1 MPDNLLQTKF
11 HVPRLRPFLVPRP
24 HLIEALNQGLA
35 GKLTLISAPAGF
47 GKTTLVSTWIDTLQ
61 TGSDTLLSNNLSPTP
76 TQIAWLSLDGNDHV
90 PARFLSYVIAALQR
104 VDPHIGVSARS
115 MLQASP
121 LPVPTLLTAL
131 LNDIAARPD
140 PLVLV
145 LDDYHVVD
153 VQPIGEALAF
163 LLDHLPPQLH
173 LVITTREDPDLPL
186 ARLRVRG
193 QLTEVRASDL
203 RFDVTEAAVFLRQTM
218 GLDLS
223 EDNIA
228 ALEARTEGWVAGL
241 QLASISLQGH
251 QKDTADF
258 IDAFTGSHR
267 FVLDYL
273 VEEVL
278 HQQSE
283 SVQRFL
289 LQTSILDRLCGPLC
303 DAVSLS
309 IDGQATLEALE
320 RANLFL
326 IPLDNERRWY
336 RYHHLFVEF
345 LRQRLQQQ
353 DPNNIA
359 EHEIRASEWYEDNG
373 YEIEAFQHAVAA
385 NDVQRA
391 ERLVEGEGTPMH
403 FRGAGAYVLNWLAS
417 LSTTELD
424 ARPSLWVI
432 YASTLLFVGQ
442 HLAVEQKLQAAEAAL
457 KESGSDDKTTDL
469 VGRIA
474 ALRATLAVI
483 QNDVE
488 TIIAESL
495 RAQQNLHPDNLIY
508 RTIAT
513 WALGVAYQFQGD
525 RAAASRAFTE
535 TISIGGDSIY
545 VIAATIN
552 LGNIQ
557 ETDNQLTLATKTYK
571 NSLHLAGDPPQ
582 PIACE
587 GFLGLARIHYEWNDL
602 AAAEQYGQQ
611 CFQMTQQMD
620 NVDSFVSYGV
630 FLSRLM
636 LARGD
641 VPGAV
646 TVLDEVEEFVHHNN
660 FEFRMPNVADA
671 QVLALLREGS
681 VEKAAQLAEM
691 HDLPFSQARVHL
703 AEGDSATALA
713 ILERLRQQ
721 AKDQPD
727 ERLKVAVLQAI
738 AYQANGELDKALLA
752 LGDALMLAEPDGFIR
767 VFLDEGTGMAQL
779 LSDAMAQGMMP
790 GYVSKLLAVFEAEKQ
805 EPDLPL
811 PQALI
816 DPLSE
821 RELEVLA
828 LVAAGLKNKEIAEQ
842 LFISLNTVLYHI
854 KNIYDKLGVRKRTLA
869 IIKAREL
876 DLLPEE

>member
-1 MPDNLLQTKF
+1 MPDDLLQTKL

-24 HLIEALNQGLA
+24 HLIKALNQGLA

-47 GKTTLVSTWIDTLQ
+47 GKTTLVSSWIDTLQ
-61 TGSDTLLSNNLSPTP
+61 TENATLPPLS
-76 TQIAWLSLDGNDHV
+76 TQIAWLSLDKNDHV
-90 PARFLSYVIAALQR
+90 PARFLSYIIAALQR

-121 LPVPTLLTAL
+121 LPIPALLTAL
-131 LNDIAARPD
+131 LNDITAQPD
-140 PLVLV
+140 RLVLV

-153 VQPIGEALAF
+153 APQIDEALAF

-173 LVITTREDPDLPL
+173 LVITTREDPNLPL

-193 QLTEVRASDL
+193 QLTAVRASDL
-203 RFDVTEAAVFLRQTM
+203 RFDLTEAAVFLRQTM

-241 QLASISLQGH
+241 QLASISLQGRQH
-251 QKDTADF
+251 DAADF

-278 HQQSE
+278 HRQSE

-303 DAVSLS
+303 DAVCLS
-309 IDGQATLEALE
+309 TDGQATLEALD

-353 DPNNIA
+353 YPNNIA

-391 ERLVEGEGTPMH
+391 ERLVEGGGTPMH

-417 LSTTELD
+417 LSKTELD
-424 ARPSLWVI
+424 AMPSLWVI

-457 KESGSDDKTTDL
+457 QDSGSDDKTKDL

-474 ALRATLAVI
+474 SLRATMAVI

-495 RAQQNLHPDNLIY
+495 RAQKYLHPDNLIY
-508 RTIAT
+508 RISAT
-513 WALGVAYQFQGD
+513 WALGVAYQFQGN
-525 RAAASRAFTE
+525 RAAASRAFTK

-557 ETDNQLTLATKTYK
+557 ESDNQLTLAAKTYE

-587 GFLGLARIHYEWNDL
+587 GFLGLARIHYEWNELD
-602 AAAEQYGQQ
+602 AAEQYGQQ

-620 NVDSFVSYGV
+620 NVDSFVSYGI

-660 FEFRMPNVADA
+660 FEFRMPSVADA

-681 VEKAAQLAEM
+681 VEKAAQLTRM

-703 AEGDSATALA
+703 AEGDSASALA
-713 ILERLRQQ
+713 ILERLCQQ

-738 AYQANGELDKALLA
+738 AYQANGELDKALQA
-752 LGDALMLAEPDGFIR
+752 LRDALMLAEPDGFMRI
-767 VFLDEGTGMAQL
+767 FLDEGPVMAQL

-805 EPDLPL
+805 ESDLPL

>member
-1 MPDNLLQTKF
+1 MPDDLLQTKL

-24 HLIEALNQGLA
+24 HLIKALNQGLA

-47 GKTTLVSTWIDTLQ
+47 GKTTLVSSWIDTLQ
-61 TGSDTLLSNNLSPTP
+61 TENATLPPLS
-76 TQIAWLSLDGNDHV
+76 TQIAWLSLDKNDHV
-90 PARFLSYVIAALQR
+90 PARFLSYIIAALQR

-153 VQPIGEALAF
+153 AQPIDEALAF
-163 LLDHLPPQLH
+163 LLDHMPPQLH
-173 LVITTREDPDLPL
+173 LVITTREDPNLPL

-193 QLTEVRASDL
+193 QLTAVRASDL
-203 RFDVTEAAVFLRQTM
+203 RFDLAEAAVFLRQTM

-241 QLASISLQGH
+241 QLASISLQGRQH
-251 QKDTADF
+251 DAADF

-278 HQQSE
+278 HRQSE

-289 LQTSILDRLCGPLC
+289 LQTSVLDRLCGPLC
-303 DAVSLS
+303 DAVCLS
-309 IDGQATLEALE
+309 TDGQATLEALD

-353 DPNNIA
+353 YPNNIA

-417 LSTTELD
+417 LSKTELD
-424 ARPSLWVI
+424 ASPSLWVI

-457 KESGSDDKTTDL
+457 QDSGSDDKTTDL

-474 ALRATLAVI
+474 SLRATMAVI

-495 RAQQNLHPDNLIY
+495 RAQKYLHPDNLIY
-508 RTIAT
+508 RISAT
-513 WALGVAYQFQGD
+513 WALGVAYQFQGN
-525 RAAASRAFTE
+525 RAAASRAFTK

-557 ETDNQLTLATKTYK
+557 ESDNQLTLAAKTYE

-587 GFLGLARIHYEWNDL
+587 GFLGLARIHYEWNELD
-602 AAAEQYGQQ
+602 AAEQYGQQ

-620 NVDSFVSYGV
+620 NVDSFVSYGI

-660 FEFRMPNVADA
+660 FEFRMSSVADA

-681 VEKAAQLAEM
+681 VEKAAQLARM

-703 AEGDSATALA
+703 AEGDSASALA
-713 ILERLRQQ
+713 ILERLCQQ

-738 AYQANGELDKALLA
+738 AYQANGELDKALQA
-752 LGDALMLAEPDGFIR
+752 LRDALMLAEPDGFMRI
-767 VFLDEGTGMAQL
+767 FLDEGAVMAQL

-805 EPDLPL
+805 ESDLPL

>member
-1 MPDNLLQTKF
+1 MPDDLLQTKL

-24 HLIEALNQGLA
+24 HLIKALNQGLA

-47 GKTTLVSTWIDTLQ
+47 GKTTLVSSWIDTLQ
-61 TGSDTLLSNNLSPTP
+61 TENATLPPLS
-76 TQIAWLSLDGNDHV
+76 TQIAWLSLDKNDHV
-90 PARFLSYVIAALQR
+90 PARFLSYIIAALQR

-145 LDDYHVVD
+145 LDDYHVID
-153 VQPIGEALAF
+153 AQPIDEALAF
-163 LLDHLPPQLH
+163 LLDHMPPQLH
-173 LVITTREDPDLPL
+173 LVITTREDPNLPL

-193 QLTEVRASDL
+193 QLTAVRASDL
-203 RFDVTEAAVFLRQTM
+203 RFDLAEAAVFLRQTM

-241 QLASISLQGH
+241 QLASISLQGRQH
-251 QKDTADF
+251 DAADF

-278 HQQSE
+278 HRQSE

-303 DAVSLS
+303 DAVCLS
-309 IDGQATLEALE
+309 TDGQATLEALD

-353 DPNNIA
+353 YPNNIA

-417 LSTTELD
+417 LSKTELD
-424 ARPSLWVI
+424 ASPSLWVI

-457 KESGSDDKTTDL
+457 QDSGSDDKTKDL
-469 VGRIA
+469 IGRIA
-474 ALRATLAVI
+474 SLRATMAVI

-495 RAQQNLHPDNLIY
+495 RAQKYLHPDNLIY
-508 RTIAT
+508 RISAT
-513 WALGVAYQFQGD
+513 WALGVAYQFQGN
-525 RAAASRAFTE
+525 RAAASRAFTK

-557 ETDNQLTLATKTYK
+557 ESDNQLTLAAKTYE

-587 GFLGLARIHYEWNDL
+587 GFLGLARIHYEWNELD
-602 AAAEQYGQQ
+602 AAEQYGQQ

-620 NVDSFVSYGV
+620 NVDSFVSYGI

-641 VPGAV
+641 VPDAV

-660 FEFRMPNVADA
+660 FEFRMPSVADA

-681 VEKAAQLAEM
+681 VEKAAQLTRM

-703 AEGDSATALA
+703 AEGDSASALA
-713 ILERLRQQ
+713 ILERLCQQ

-738 AYQANGELDKALLA
+738 AYQANGELDKALQA
-752 LGDALMLAEPDGFIR
+752 LRDALMLAEPDGFMRI
-767 VFLDEGTGMAQL
+767 FLDEGAVMAQL

-805 EPDLPL
+805 ESDLPL

>member
-1 MPDNLLQTKF
+1 MPDDLLQTKL

-24 HLIEALNQGLA
+24 HLIKALNQGLA

-47 GKTTLVSTWIDTLQ
+47 GKTTLVSSWIDTLQ
-61 TGSDTLLSNNLSPTP
+61 TENATLPPLS
-76 TQIAWLSLDGNDHV
+76 TQIAWLSLDKNDHV
-90 PARFLSYVIAALQR
+90 PARFLSYIIAALQR

-145 LDDYHVVD
+145 LDDYHVID
-153 VQPIGEALAF
+153 AQPIDEALAF
-163 LLDHLPPQLH
+163 LLDHMPPQLH
-173 LVITTREDPDLPL
+173 LVITTREDPNLPL

-193 QLTEVRASDL
+193 QLTTVRASDL
-203 RFDVTEAAVFLRQTM
+203 RFDLAEAAVFLRQTM

-241 QLASISLQGH
+241 QLASISLQGRQH
-251 QKDTADF
+251 DAADF

-303 DAVSLS
+303 DAVCLS
-309 IDGQATLEALE
+309 TDGQATLEALD

-353 DPNNIA
+353 YPNNIA

-391 ERLVEGEGTPMH
+391 ERLVEGGGTPMH

-417 LSTTELD
+417 LSKTELD
-424 ARPSLWVI
+424 ASPSLWVI

-457 KESGSDDKTTDL
+457 QDSGSDDKTTDL

-474 ALRATLAVI
+474 SLRATMAVI

-495 RAQQNLHPDNLIY
+495 RAQKYLHPDNLIY
-508 RTIAT
+508 RISAT
-513 WALGVAYQFQGD
+513 WALGVAYQFQGN
-525 RAAASRAFTE
+525 RAAASRAFTK

-557 ETDNQLTLATKTYK
+557 ESDNQLTLAAKTYE

-587 GFLGLARIHYEWNDL
+587 GFLGLARIHYEWNELD
-602 AAAEQYGQQ
+602 AAEQYGQQ

-620 NVDSFVSYGV
+620 NVDSFVSYGI

-660 FEFRMPNVADA
+660 FEFRMPSVADA

-681 VEKAAQLAEM
+681 VEKAAQLTRM

-703 AEGDSATALA
+703 AEGDSASALA
-713 ILERLRQQ
+713 ILERLCQQ

-738 AYQANGELDKALLA
+738 AYQANGELDKALQA
-752 LGDALMLAEPDGFIR
+752 LRDALMLAEPDGFMRI
-767 VFLDEGTGMAQL
+767 FLDEGAIMAQL

-805 EPDLPL
+805 ESDLPL

>member
-1 MPDNLLQTKF
+1 MPDDLLQTKL

-24 HLIEALNQGLA
+24 HLIKALNQGLA

-47 GKTTLVSTWIDTLQ
+47 GKTTLVSSWIDTLQ
-61 TGSDTLLSNNLSPTP
+61 TENATLPPLS
-76 TQIAWLSLDGNDHV
+76 TQIAWLSLDKNDHV
-90 PARFLSYVIAALQR
+90 PARFLSYIIAALQR

-145 LDDYHVVD
+145 LDDYHVID
-153 VQPIGEALAF
+153 AQPIDEALAF
-163 LLDHLPPQLH
+163 LLDHMPPQLH
-173 LVITTREDPDLPL
+173 LVITTREDPNLPL

-193 QLTEVRASDL
+193 QLTTVRASDL
-203 RFDVTEAAVFLRQTM
+203 RFDLAEAAVFLRQTM

-241 QLASISLQGH
+241 QLASISLQGRQH
-251 QKDTADF
+251 DAADF

-278 HQQSE
+278 HRQSE

-303 DAVSLS
+303 DAVCLS
-309 IDGQATLEALE
+309 TDGQATLEALD

-353 DPNNIA
+353 YPNNIA

-391 ERLVEGEGTPMH
+391 ERLVEGGGTPMH

-417 LSTTELD
+417 LSKTELD
-424 ARPSLWVI
+424 ASPSLWVI

-457 KESGSDDKTTDL
+457 QDSGSDDKTKDL

-474 ALRATLAVI
+474 SLRATMAVI

-495 RAQQNLHPDNLIY
+495 RAQKYLHPDNLIY
-508 RTIAT
+508 RISAT
-513 WALGVAYQFQGD
+513 WALGVAYQFQGN
-525 RAAASRAFTE
+525 RAAASRAFTK

-557 ETDNQLTLATKTYK
+557 ESDNQLTLAAKTYE

-587 GFLGLARIHYEWNDL
+587 GFLGLARIHYEWNELD
-602 AAAEQYGQQ
+602 AAEQYGQQ

-620 NVDSFVSYGV
+620 NVDSFVSYGI

-660 FEFRMPNVADA
+660 FEFRMPSVADA

-681 VEKAAQLAEM
+681 VEKAAQLARM

-703 AEGDSATALA
+703 AEGDSASALA
-713 ILERLRQQ
+713 ILERLCQQ

-738 AYQANGELDKALLA
+738 AYQANGELDKALQA
-752 LGDALMLAEPDGFIR
+752 LGDALMLAEPDGFMRI
-767 VFLDEGTGMAQL
+767 FLGEGAVMAQL
-779 LSDAMAQGMMP
+779 LSDAMAQGMVP

>member
-1 MPDNLLQTKF
+1 MPDDLLQTKL

-24 HLIEALNQGLA
+24 HLIKALNQGLA

-47 GKTTLVSTWIDTLQ
+47 GKTTLVSSWIDTLQ
-61 TGSDTLLSNNLSPTP
+61 TENATLPPLS
-76 TQIAWLSLDGNDHV
+76 TQIAWLSLDKNDHV
-90 PARFLSYVIAALQR
+90 PARFLSYIIAALQR

-145 LDDYHVVD
+145 LDDYHVID
-153 VQPIGEALAF
+153 AQPIDEALAF
-163 LLDHLPPQLH
+163 LLDHMPPQLH
-173 LVITTREDPDLPL
+173 LVITTREDPNLPL

-193 QLTEVRASDL
+193 QLTTVRASDL
-203 RFDVTEAAVFLRQTM
+203 RFDLTEAAVFLRQTM

-241 QLASISLQGH
+241 QLASISLQGRQH
-251 QKDTADF
+251 DAADF

-278 HQQSE
+278 HRQSE

-303 DAVSLS
+303 DAVCLS
-309 IDGQATLEALE
+309 TDGQATLEALD

-353 DPNNIA
+353 YPNNIA

-391 ERLVEGEGTPMH
+391 ERLVEGGGTPMH

-417 LSTTELD
+417 LSKTELD
-424 ARPSLWVI
+424 ASPSLWVI

-457 KESGSDDKTTDL
+457 QDSGSDDKTKDL

-474 ALRATLAVI
+474 SLRATMAVI

-495 RAQQNLHPDNLIY
+495 RAQKYLHPDNLIY
-508 RTIAT
+508 RISAT
-513 WALGVAYQFQGD
+513 WALGVAYQFQGN
-525 RAAASRAFTE
+525 RAAASRAFTK

-557 ETDNQLTLATKTYK
+557 ESDNQLTLAAKTYE

-587 GFLGLARIHYEWNDL
+587 GFLGLARIHYEWNELD
-602 AAAEQYGQQ
+602 AAEQYGQQ

-620 NVDSFVSYGV
+620 NVDSFVSYGI

-660 FEFRMPNVADA
+660 FEFRMPSVADA

-681 VEKAAQLAEM
+681 VEKAAQLTRM

-703 AEGDSATALA
+703 AEGDSASALA

-738 AYQANGELDKALLA
+738 AYQANGELDKALQA
-752 LGDALMLAEPDGFIR
+752 LRDALMLAEPDGFMRI
-767 VFLDEGTGMAQL
+767 FLDEGAVMAQL

-805 EPDLPL
+805 ESDLPL

>member
-1 MPDNLLQTKF
+1 MPDDLLQTKL

-24 HLIEALNQGLA
+24 HLIKALNQGLA

-47 GKTTLVSTWIDTLQ
+47 GKTTLVSSWIDTLQ
-61 TGSDTLLSNNLSPTP
+61 TENATLPPLS
-76 TQIAWLSLDGNDHV
+76 TQIAWLSLDKNDHV
-90 PARFLSYVIAALQR
+90 PARFLSYIIAALQR

-145 LDDYHVVD
+145 LDDYHVID
-153 VQPIGEALAF
+153 AQPIDEALAF
-163 LLDHLPPQLH
+163 LLDHMPPQLH
-173 LVITTREDPDLPL
+173 LMITTREDPDLPL

-193 QLTEVRASDL
+193 QLTAVRASDL
-203 RFDVTEAAVFLRQTM
+203 RFDLTEAAVFLRQTM

-241 QLASISLQGH
+241 QLASISLQGRQH
-251 QKDTADF
+251 DAADF

-278 HQQSE
+278 HRQSE

-303 DAVSLS
+303 DAVCLS
-309 IDGQATLEALE
+309 TDGQATLEALD

-353 DPNNIA
+353 YPNNIA

-417 LSTTELD
+417 LSKTELD
-424 ARPSLWVI
+424 ASPSLWVI

-457 KESGSDDKTTDL
+457 QDSGSDDKTTDL

-474 ALRATLAVI
+474 SLRATMAVI

-495 RAQQNLHPDNLIY
+495 RAQKYLHPDNLIY
-508 RTIAT
+508 RISAT
-513 WALGVAYQFQGD
+513 WALGVAYQFQGN
-525 RAAASRAFTE
+525 RAAASRAFTK

-557 ETDNQLTLATKTYK
+557 ESDNQLTLAAKTYE

-602 AAAEQYGQQ
+602 DAAEQYGQQ

-620 NVDSFVSYGV
+620 NVDSFVSYGI

-660 FEFRMPNVADA
+660 FEFRMPSVADA

-681 VEKAAQLAEM
+681 VEKAAQLTRM

-703 AEGDSATALA
+703 AEGDSASALA
-713 ILERLRQQ
+713 ILERLCQQ

-738 AYQANGELDKALLA
+738 AYQANGELDKALQA
-752 LGDALMLAEPDGFIR
+752 LRDALMLAEPDGFMRI
-767 VFLDEGTGMAQL
+767 FLDEGAVMAQL

>member
-1 MPDNLLQTKF
+1 MPDDLLQTKL

-24 HLIEALNQGLA
+24 HLIKALNQGLA

-47 GKTTLVSTWIDTLQ
+47 GKTTLVSSWIDTLQ
-61 TGSDTLLSNNLSPTP
+61 TENATLPPLS
-76 TQIAWLSLDGNDHV
+76 TQIAWLSLDKNDHV
-90 PARFLSYVIAALQR
+90 PARFLSYIIAALQR

-145 LDDYHVVD
+145 LDDYHVID
-153 VQPIGEALAF
+153 AQPIDEALAF
-163 LLDHLPPQLH
+163 LLDHMPPQLH
-173 LVITTREDPDLPL
+173 LMITTREDPDLPL

-193 QLTEVRASDL
+193 QLTAVRASDL
-203 RFDVTEAAVFLRQTM
+203 RFDLTEAAVFLRQTM

-241 QLASISLQGH
+241 QLASISLQGRQH
-251 QKDTADF
+251 DAADF

-278 HQQSE
+278 HRQSE

-303 DAVSLS
+303 DAVCLS
-309 IDGQATLEALE
+309 TDGQATLEALD

-353 DPNNIA
+353 YPNNIA

-403 FRGAGAYVLNWLAS
+403 FRGAGAYVLNWMAS
-417 LSTTELD
+417 LSKTELD
-424 ARPSLWVI
+424 ASPSLWVI

-457 KESGSDDKTTDL
+457 QDSGSDDKTTDL

-474 ALRATLAVI
+474 SLRATMAVI

-495 RAQQNLHPDNLIY
+495 RAQKYLHPDNLIY
-508 RTIAT
+508 RISAT
-513 WALGVAYQFQGD
+513 WALGVAYQFQGN
-525 RAAASRAFTE
+525 RAAASRAFTK

-557 ETDNQLTLATKTYK
+557 ESDNQLTLAAKTYE

-602 AAAEQYGQQ
+602 DAAEQYGQQ

-620 NVDSFVSYGV
+620 NVDSFVSYGI

-660 FEFRMPNVADA
+660 FEFRMPSVADA

-681 VEKAAQLAEM
+681 VEKAAQLTRM

-703 AEGDSATALA
+703 AEGDSASALA
-713 ILERLRQQ
+713 ILERLCQQ

-738 AYQANGELDKALLA
+738 AYQANGELDKALQA
-752 LGDALMLAEPDGFIR
+752 LRDALMLAEPDGFMRI
-767 VFLDEGTGMAQL
+767 FLDEGAVMAQL
-779 LSDAMAQGMMP
+779 LSDAMAQGMVP

>member
-1 MPDNLLQTKF
+1 MPDDLLQTKL

-24 HLIEALNQGLA
+24 HLIKALNQGLA

-47 GKTTLVSTWIDTLQ
+47 GKTTLVSSWIDTLQ
-61 TGSDTLLSNNLSPTP
+61 TENATLPPLS
-76 TQIAWLSLDGNDHV
+76 TQIAWLSLDKNDHV
-90 PARFLSYVIAALQR
+90 PARFLSYIIAALQR

-153 VQPIGEALAF
+153 AQPIDEALAF
-163 LLDHLPPQLH
+163 LLDHMPPQLH
-173 LVITTREDPDLPL
+173 LMITTREDPDLPL

-193 QLTEVRASDL
+193 QLTAVRASDL
-203 RFDVTEAAVFLRQTM
+203 RFDLTEAAVFLRQTM

-241 QLASISLQGH
+241 QLASISLQGRQH
-251 QKDTADF
+251 DAADF

-557 ETDNQLTLATKTYK
+557 ESDNQLTLATKTYK

-646 TVLDEVEEFVHHNN
+646 TVMEEVEEFVHHNN

-738 AYQANGELDKALLA
+738 AYQANGELDKALQA
-752 LGDALMLAEPDGFIR
+752 LGDALMLAEPDGFMRI
-767 VFLDEGTGMAQL
+767 FLDEGTVMAQL

>member
-1 MPDNLLQTKF
+1 MPDDLLQTKL

-24 HLIEALNQGLA
+24 HLIKALNQGLA

-47 GKTTLVSTWIDTLQ
+47 GKTTLVSSWIDTLQ
-61 TGSDTLLSNNLSPTP
+61 TENATLSPLS
-76 TQIAWLSLDGNDHV
+76 TQIAWLSLDKNDHV
-90 PARFLSYVIAALQR
+90 PARFLSYIIAALQR

-145 LDDYHVVD
+145 LDDYHVID
-153 VQPIGEALAF
+153 AQPIDEALAF
-163 LLDHLPPQLH
+163 LLDHMPPQLH
-173 LVITTREDPDLPL
+173 LVITTREDPNLPL

-193 QLTEVRASDL
+193 QLTTVRASDL
-203 RFDVTEAAVFLRQTM
+203 RFDLTEAAVFLRQTM

-241 QLASISLQGH
+241 QLASISLQGRQH
-251 QKDTADF
+251 DAADF

-278 HQQSE
+278 HRQSE

-289 LQTSILDRLCGPLC
+289 LQTSVLDRLCGPLC
-303 DAVSLS
+303 DAVCLS
-309 IDGQATLEALE
+309 TDGQATLEALD

-353 DPNNIA
+353 YPNNIA

-391 ERLVEGEGTPMH
+391 ERLVEGGGTPMH

-417 LSTTELD
+417 LSKTELD
-424 ARPSLWVI
+424 ASPSLWVI

-457 KESGSDDKTTDL
+457 QDSGSDDKTKDL

-474 ALRATLAVI
+474 SLRATMAVI

-495 RAQQNLHPDNLIY
+495 RAQKYLHPDNLIY
-508 RTIAT
+508 RISAT
-513 WALGVAYQFQGD
+513 WALGVAYQFQGN
-525 RAAASRAFTE
+525 RAAASRAFTK

-557 ETDNQLTLATKTYK
+557 ESDNQLTLAAKTYE

-587 GFLGLARIHYEWNDL
+587 GFLGLARIHYEWNELD
-602 AAAEQYGQQ
+602 AAEQYGQQ

-620 NVDSFVSYGV
+620 NVDSFVSYGI

-660 FEFRMPNVADA
+660 FEFRMPSVADA

-681 VEKAAQLAEM
+681 VEKAAQLTRM

-703 AEGDSATALA
+703 AEGDSASALA

-738 AYQANGELDKALLA
+738 AYQANGELDKALQA
-752 LGDALMLAEPDGFIR
+752 LRDALMLAEPDGFMRI
-767 VFLDEGTGMAQL
+767 FLDEGPVMAQL

-805 EPDLPL
+805 ESDLPL

>member
-1 MPDNLLQTKF
+1 MPDDLLQTKL

-24 HLIEALNQGLA
+24 HLIKALNQGLA

-47 GKTTLVSTWIDTLQ
+47 GKTTLVSSWIDTLQ
-61 TGSDTLLSNNLSPTP
+61 TENATLPPLS
-76 TQIAWLSLDGNDHV
+76 TQIAWLSLDKNDHV
-90 PARFLSYVIAALQR
+90 PARFLSYIIAALQR

-153 VQPIGEALAF
+153 AQPIDEALAF
-163 LLDHLPPQLH
+163 LLDHMPPQLH
-173 LVITTREDPDLPL
+173 LVITTREDPNLPL

-193 QLTEVRASDL
+193 QLTTVRASDL
-203 RFDVTEAAVFLRQTM
+203 RFDLTEAAVFLRQTM

-241 QLASISLQGH
+241 QLASISLQGRQH
-251 QKDTADF
+251 DAADF

-278 HQQSE
+278 HRQSE

-303 DAVSLS
+303 DAVCLS
-309 IDGQATLEALE
+309 TDGQATLEALD

-353 DPNNIA
+353 YPNNIA

-391 ERLVEGEGTPMH
+391 ERLVEGGGTPMH

-417 LSTTELD
+417 LSKTELD
-424 ARPSLWVI
+424 ASPSLWVI

-457 KESGSDDKTTDL
+457 QDSGSDDKTTDL

-474 ALRATLAVI
+474 SLRATMAVI

-495 RAQQNLHPDNLIY
+495 RAQKYLHPDNLIY
-508 RTIAT
+508 RISAT
-513 WALGVAYQFQGD
+513 WALGVAYQFQGN
-525 RAAASRAFTE
+525 RAAASRAFTK

-557 ETDNQLTLATKTYK
+557 ESDNQLTLAAKTYE

-602 AAAEQYGQQ
+602 DAAEQYGQQ

-620 NVDSFVSYGV
+620 NVDSFVSYGI

-660 FEFRMPNVADA
+660 FEFRMPSVADA

-681 VEKAAQLAEM
+681 VEKAAQLARM

-703 AEGDSATALA
+703 AEGDSASALA
-713 ILERLRQQ
+713 ILERLCQQ

-738 AYQANGELDKALLA
+738 AYQANGELDKALQA
-752 LGDALMLAEPDGFIR
+752 LRDALMLAEPDGFMRI
-767 VFLDEGTGMAQL
+767 FLDEGAVMAQL

>member
-1 MPDNLLQTKF
+1 MPDDLLQTKL

-24 HLIEALNQGLA
+24 HLIKALNQGLA

-47 GKTTLVSTWIDTLQ
+47 GKTTLVSSWIDTLQ
-61 TGSDTLLSNNLSPTP
+61 TENATLPPLS
-76 TQIAWLSLDGNDHV
+76 TQIAWLSLDKNDHV
-90 PARFLSYVIAALQR
+90 PARFLSYIIAALQR

-145 LDDYHVVD
+145 LDDYHVID
-153 VQPIGEALAF
+153 AQPIDEALAF
-163 LLDHLPPQLH
+163 LLDHMPPQLH
-173 LVITTREDPDLPL
+173 LVITTREDPNLPL

-193 QLTEVRASDL
+193 QLTAVRASDL
-203 RFDVTEAAVFLRQTM
+203 RFDLTEAAVFLRQTM

-241 QLASISLQGH
+241 QLASISLQGRQH
-251 QKDTADF
+251 DAADF

-278 HQQSE
+278 HRQSE

-289 LQTSILDRLCGPLC
+289 LQTSVLDRLCGPLC
-303 DAVSLS
+303 DAVCLS
-309 IDGQATLEALE
+309 TDGQATLEALD

-353 DPNNIA
+353 YPNNIA

-403 FRGAGAYVLNWLAS
+403 FRGAGAYVLNWLES
-417 LSTTELD
+417 LSKTELD
-424 ARPSLWVI
+424 ARPSLWVT

-457 KESGSDDKTTDL
+457 QDSGSDDKTKDL

-474 ALRATLAVI
+474 SLRATMAVI

-495 RAQQNLHPDNLIY
+495 RAQKYLHPDNLIY
-508 RTIAT
+508 RISAT
-513 WALGVAYQFQGD
+513 WALGVAYQFQGN
-525 RAAASRAFTE
+525 RAAASRAFTK

-557 ETDNQLTLATKTYK
+557 ESDNQLTLAAKTYE

-587 GFLGLARIHYEWNDL
+587 GFLGLARIHYEWNELD
-602 AAAEQYGQQ
+602 AAEQYGQQ

-620 NVDSFVSYGV
+620 NVDSFVSYGI

-660 FEFRMPNVADA
+660 FEFRMPSVADA

-681 VEKAAQLAEM
+681 VEKAAQLARM

-703 AEGDSATALA
+703 AEGDSASALA
-713 ILERLRQQ
+713 ILERLCQQ

-738 AYQANGELDKALLA
+738 AYQANGELDKALQA
-752 LGDALMLAEPDGFIR
+752 LRDALMLAEPDGFMRI
-767 VFLDEGTGMAQL
+767 FLDEGAVMAQL

-805 EPDLPL
+805 ESDLPL

>member
-1 MPDNLLQTKF
+1 MPDDLLQTKL

-24 HLIEALNQGLA
+24 HLIKALNQGLA

-47 GKTTLVSTWIDTLQ
+47 GKTTLVSSWIDTLQ
-61 TGSDTLLSNNLSPTP
+61 TENATLPPLS
-76 TQIAWLSLDGNDHV
+76 TQIAWLSLDKNDHV
-90 PARFLSYVIAALQR
+90 PARFLSYIIAALQR

-145 LDDYHVVD
+145 LDDYHVID
-153 VQPIGEALAF
+153 AQPIDEALAF
-163 LLDHLPPQLH
+163 LLDHMPPQLH
-173 LVITTREDPDLPL
+173 LVITTREDPNLPL

-193 QLTEVRASDL
+193 QLTAVRASDL
-203 RFDVTEAAVFLRQTM
+203 RFDLTEAAVFLRQTM

-241 QLASISLQGH
+241 QLASISLQGRQH
-251 QKDTADF
+251 DAADF

-278 HQQSE
+278 HRQSE

-303 DAVSLS
+303 DAVCLS
-309 IDGQATLEALE
+309 TDGQATLEALD

-326 IPLDNERRWY
+326 IPLDDERRWY

-353 DPNNIA
+353 YPNNIA

-403 FRGAGAYVLNWLAS
+403 FRGAGAYVLNWMAS
-417 LSTTELD
+417 LSKTELD
-424 ARPSLWVI
+424 ASPSLWVI

-457 KESGSDDKTTDL
+457 QDSGSDDKTKDL

-474 ALRATLAVI
+474 SLRATMAVI

-495 RAQQNLHPDNLIY
+495 RAQKYLHPDNLIY
-508 RTIAT
+508 RISAT
-513 WALGVAYQFQGD
+513 WALGVAYQFQGN
-525 RAAASRAFTE
+525 RAAASRAFTK

-557 ETDNQLTLATKTYK
+557 ESDNQLTLAAKTYE

-587 GFLGLARIHYEWNDL
+587 GFLGLARIHYEWNELD
-602 AAAEQYGQQ
+602 AAEQYGQQ

-620 NVDSFVSYGV
+620 NVDSFVSYGI

-660 FEFRMPNVADA
+660 FEFRMPSVADA

-681 VEKAAQLAEM
+681 VEKAAQLARM

-703 AEGDSATALA
+703 AEGDSASALA
-713 ILERLRQQ
+713 ILERLCQQ

-738 AYQANGELDKALLA
+738 AYQANGELDKALQA
-752 LGDALMLAEPDGFIR
+752 LRDALMLAEPDGFMRI
-767 VFLDEGTGMAQL
+767 FLDEGPVMAQL

-805 EPDLPL
+805 ESDLPL

>member
-1 MPDNLLQTKF
+1 MPDDLLQTKL

-24 HLIEALNQGLA
+24 HLIKALNQGLA

-47 GKTTLVSTWIDTLQ
+47 GKTTLVSSWIDTLQ
-61 TGSDTLLSNNLSPTP
+61 TENATLPPLS
-76 TQIAWLSLDGNDHV
+76 TQIAWLSLDKNDHV
-90 PARFLSYVIAALQR
+90 PARFLSYIIAALQR

-145 LDDYHVVD
+145 LDDYHVID
-153 VQPIGEALAF
+153 AQPIDEALAF

-173 LVITTREDPDLPL
+173 LVITTREDPNLPL

-193 QLTEVRASDL
+193 QLTTVRASDL
-203 RFDVTEAAVFLRQTM
+203 RFDLAEAAVFLRQTM

-241 QLASISLQGH
+241 QLASISLQGRQH
-251 QKDTADF
+251 DAADF

-278 HQQSE
+278 HRQSE

-303 DAVSLS
+303 DAVCLS
-309 IDGQATLEALE
+309 TDGQATLEALD

-353 DPNNIA
+353 YPNNIA

-417 LSTTELD
+417 LSKTELD
-424 ARPSLWVI
+424 ASPSLWVI

-457 KESGSDDKTTDL
+457 QDSGSDDKTTDL

-474 ALRATLAVI
+474 SLRATMAVI

-495 RAQQNLHPDNLIY
+495 RAQKYLHPDNLIY
-508 RTIAT
+508 RISAT
-513 WALGVAYQFQGD
+513 WALGVAYQFQGN
-525 RAAASRAFTE
+525 RAAASRAFTK

-557 ETDNQLTLATKTYK
+557 ESDNQLTLAAKTYE

-587 GFLGLARIHYEWNDL
+587 GFLGLARIHYEWNELD
-602 AAAEQYGQQ
+602 AAEQYGQQ

-620 NVDSFVSYGV
+620 NVDSFVSYGI

-660 FEFRMPNVADA
+660 FEFRMPSVADA

-681 VEKAAQLAEM
+681 VEKAAQLARM

-703 AEGDSATALA
+703 AEGDSASALA
-713 ILERLRQQ
+713 ILERLCQQ

-738 AYQANGELDKALLA
+738 AYQANGELDKALQA
-752 LGDALMLAEPDGFIR
+752 LRDALMLAEPDGFMRI
-767 VFLDEGTGMAQL
+767 FLDEGAVMAQL

-805 EPDLPL
+805 ESDLPL

>member
-1 MPDNLLQTKF
+1 MPDDLLQTKL

-24 HLIEALNQGLA
+24 HLIKALNQGLA

-47 GKTTLVSTWIDTLQ
+47 GKTTLVSSWIDTLQ
-61 TGSDTLLSNNLSPTP
+61 TENATLPPLS
-76 TQIAWLSLDGNDHV
+76 TQIAWLSLDKNDHV
-90 PARFLSYVIAALQR
+90 PARFLSYIIAALQR

-145 LDDYHVVD
+145 LDDYHVID
-153 VQPIGEALAF
+153 AQPIDEALAF
-163 LLDHLPPQLH
+163 LLDHMPPQLH
-173 LVITTREDPDLPL
+173 LVITTREDPNLPL

-193 QLTEVRASDL
+193 QLTAVRASDL
-203 RFDVTEAAVFLRQTM
+203 RFDLTEAAVFLRQTM

-241 QLASISLQGH
+241 QLASISLQGRQH
-251 QKDTADF
+251 DAADF

-278 HQQSE
+278 HRQSE

-303 DAVSLS
+303 DAVCLS
-309 IDGQATLEALE
+309 TDGQATLEALD

-353 DPNNIA
+353 YPNNIA

-391 ERLVEGEGTPMH
+391 ERLVEGGGTPMH

-417 LSTTELD
+417 LSKTELD
-424 ARPSLWVI
+424 ASPSLWVI

-457 KESGSDDKTTDL
+457 QDSGSDDKTKDL

-474 ALRATLAVI
+474 SLRATMAVI

-495 RAQQNLHPDNLIY
+495 RAQKYLHPDNLIY
-508 RTIAT
+508 RISAT
-513 WALGVAYQFQGD
+513 WALGVAYQFQGN
-525 RAAASRAFTE
+525 RAAASRAFTK

-557 ETDNQLTLATKTYK
+557 ESDNQLTLAAKTYE

-587 GFLGLARIHYEWNDL
+587 GFLGLARIHYEWNELD
-602 AAAEQYGQQ
+602 AAEQYGQQ

-620 NVDSFVSYGV
+620 NVDSFVSYGI

-660 FEFRMPNVADA
+660 FEFRMPSVADA

-681 VEKAAQLAEM
+681 VEKAAQLTRM

-703 AEGDSATALA
+703 AEGDSASALA
-713 ILERLRQQ
+713 ILERLCQQ

-738 AYQANGELDKALLA
+738 AYQANGELDKALQA
-752 LGDALMLAEPDGFIR
+752 LRDALMLAEPDGFMRI
-767 VFLDEGTGMAQL
+767 FLDEGAVMAQL

-805 EPDLPL
+805 ESDLPL

>member
-1 MPDNLLQTKF
+1 MPDDLLQTKL

-24 HLIEALNQGLA
+24 HLIKALNQGLA

-47 GKTTLVSTWIDTLQ
+47 GKTTLVSSWIDTLQ
-61 TGSDTLLSNNLSPTP
+61 TENATLPPLS
-76 TQIAWLSLDGNDHV
+76 TQIAWLSLDKNDHV
-90 PARFLSYVIAALQR
+90 PARFLSYIIAALQR

-145 LDDYHVVD
+145 LDDYHVID
-153 VQPIGEALAF
+153 AQPIDEALAF
-163 LLDHLPPQLH
+163 LLDHMPPQLH
-173 LVITTREDPDLPL
+173 LVITTREDPNLPL

-193 QLTEVRASDL
+193 QLTTVRASDL
-203 RFDVTEAAVFLRQTM
+203 RFDLAEAAVFLRQTM

-241 QLASISLQGH
+241 QLASISLQGRQH
-251 QKDTADF
+251 DAADF

-278 HQQSE
+278 HRQSE

-303 DAVSLS
+303 DAVCLS
-309 IDGQATLEALE
+309 TDGQATLEALD

-326 IPLDNERRWY
+326 IPLDDERRWY

-353 DPNNIA
+353 YPNNIA

-417 LSTTELD
+417 LSKTELD
-424 ARPSLWVI
+424 ASPSLWVI

-457 KESGSDDKTTDL
+457 QDSGSDDKTTDL

-474 ALRATLAVI
+474 SLRATMAVI

-495 RAQQNLHPDNLIY
+495 RAQKYLHPDNLIY
-508 RTIAT
+508 RISAT
-513 WALGVAYQFQGD
+513 WALGVAYQFQGN
-525 RAAASRAFTE
+525 RAAASRAFTK

-557 ETDNQLTLATKTYK
+557 ESDNQLTLAARTYE

-587 GFLGLARIHYEWNDL
+587 GFLGLARIHYEWNELD
-602 AAAEQYGQQ
+602 AAEQYGQQ

-620 NVDSFVSYGV
+620 NVDSFVSYGI

-660 FEFRMPNVADA
+660 FEFRMSSVADA

-681 VEKAAQLAEM
+681 VEKAAQLARM

-703 AEGDSATALA
+703 AEGDSASALA
-713 ILERLRQQ
+713 ILERLCQQ

-738 AYQANGELDKALLA
+738 AYQANGELDKALQA
-752 LGDALMLAEPDGFIR
+752 LGDALMLAEPDGFMRI
-767 VFLDEGTGMAQL
+767 FLGEGAVMAQL

>member
-1 MPDNLLQTKF
+1 MPDDLLQTKL

-24 HLIEALNQGLA
+24 HLIKALNQGLA

-47 GKTTLVSTWIDTLQ
+47 GKTTLVSSWIDTLQ
-61 TGSDTLLSNNLSPTP
+61 TENATLSPLS
-76 TQIAWLSLDGNDHV
+76 TQIAWLSLDKNDHV
-90 PARFLSYVIAALQR
+90 PARFLSYIIAALQR

-145 LDDYHVVD
+145 LDDYHVID
-153 VQPIGEALAF
+153 AQPIDEALAF
-163 LLDHLPPQLH
+163 LLDHMPPQLH
-173 LVITTREDPDLPL
+173 LVITTREDPNLPL

-193 QLTEVRASDL
+193 QLTTVRASDL
-203 RFDVTEAAVFLRQTM
+203 RFDLAEAAVFLRQTM

-241 QLASISLQGH
+241 QLASISLQGRQH
-251 QKDTADF
+251 DAADF

-278 HQQSE
+278 HRQSE

-303 DAVSLS
+303 DAVCLS
-309 IDGQATLEALE
+309 TDGQATLEALD

-353 DPNNIA
+353 YPNNIA

-417 LSTTELD
+417 LSKTELD
-424 ARPSLWVI
+424 ASPSLWVI

-457 KESGSDDKTTDL
+457 QDSGSDDKTKDL

-474 ALRATLAVI
+474 SLRATMAVI

-495 RAQQNLHPDNLIY
+495 RAQKYLHPDNLIY
-508 RTIAT
+508 RISAT
-513 WALGVAYQFQGD
+513 WALGVAYQFQGN
-525 RAAASRAFTE
+525 RAAASRAFTK

-557 ETDNQLTLATKTYK
+557 ESDNQLTLAAKTYE

-587 GFLGLARIHYEWNDL
+587 GFLGLARIHYEWNELD
-602 AAAEQYGQQ
+602 AAEQYGQQ

-620 NVDSFVSYGV
+620 NVDSFVSYGI

-660 FEFRMPNVADA
+660 FEFRMPSVADA

-681 VEKAAQLAEM
+681 VEKAAQLARM

-703 AEGDSATALA
+703 AEGDSASALA
-713 ILERLRQQ
+713 ILERLCQQ

-738 AYQANGELDKALLA
+738 AYQANGELDKALQA
-752 LGDALMLAEPDGFIR
+752 LRDALMLAEPDGFMRI
-767 VFLDEGTGMAQL
+767 FLDEGAIMAQL

-805 EPDLPL
+805 ESDLPL

>member
-1 MPDNLLQTKF
+1 MPDDLLQTKL

-24 HLIEALNQGLA
+24 HLIKALNQGLA

-47 GKTTLVSTWIDTLQ
+47 GKTTLVSSWIDTLQ
-61 TGSDTLLSNNLSPTP
+61 TENATLPPLS
-76 TQIAWLSLDGNDHV
+76 TQIAWLSLDKNDHV
-90 PARFLSYVIAALQR
+90 PARFLSYIIAALQR

-140 PLVLV
+140 LLVLV
-145 LDDYHVVD
+145 LDDYHVID
-153 VQPIGEALAF
+153 AQPIDEVLAF
-163 LLDHLPPQLH
+163 LLDHMPPQLH
-173 LVITTREDPDLPL
+173 LVITTREDPNLPL

-193 QLTEVRASDL
+193 QLTTVRASDL
-203 RFDVTEAAVFLRQTM
+203 RFDLAEAAVFLRQTM

-241 QLASISLQGH
+241 QLASISLQGRQH
-251 QKDTADF
+251 DAADF

-278 HQQSE
+278 HRQSE

-289 LQTSILDRLCGPLC
+289 LQTSVLDRLCGPLC
-303 DAVSLS
+303 DAVCLS
-309 IDGQATLEALE
+309 TEGQATLEALE

-326 IPLDNERRWY
+326 IPLDDERRWY

-353 DPNNIA
+353 YPNNIA

-403 FRGAGAYVLNWLAS
+403 FRGAGAYVLNWMAS
-417 LSTTELD
+417 LSKTELD
-424 ARPSLWVI
+424 ASPSLWVI

-457 KESGSDDKTTDL
+457 QDSGSDDKTTDL

-474 ALRATLAVI
+474 SLRATMAVI

-495 RAQQNLHPDNLIY
+495 RAQKYLHPDNLIY
-508 RTIAT
+508 RISAT
-513 WALGVAYQFQGD
+513 WALGVAYQFQGN
-525 RAAASRAFTE
+525 RAAASRAFTK

-557 ETDNQLTLATKTYK
+557 ESDNQLTLAAKTYE

-602 AAAEQYGQQ
+602 DAAEQYGQQ

-620 NVDSFVSYGV
+620 NVDSFVSYGI

-660 FEFRMPNVADA
+660 FEFRMSSVADA

-681 VEKAAQLAEM
+681 VEKAAQLARM

-703 AEGDSATALA
+703 AEGDSASALA
-713 ILERLRQQ
+713 ILERLCQQ

-738 AYQANGELDKALLA
+738 AYQANGELDKALQA
-752 LGDALMLAEPDGFIR
+752 LRDALMLAEPDGFMRI
-767 VFLDEGTGMAQL
+767 FLDEGAIMAQL

-805 EPDLPL
+805 ESDLPL

>member
-1 MPDNLLQTKF
+1 MPDDLLQTKL

-24 HLIEALNQGLA
+24 HLIKALNQGLA

-47 GKTTLVSTWIDTLQ
+47 GKTTLVSSWIDTLQ
-61 TGSDTLLSNNLSPTP
+61 TENATLPPLS
-76 TQIAWLSLDGNDHV
+76 TQIAWLSLDKNDHV
-90 PARFLSYVIAALQR
+90 PARFLSYIIAALQR

-121 LPVPTLLTAL
+121 LPIPALLTAL
-131 LNDIAARPD
+131 LNDITAQPD
-140 PLVLV
+140 RLVLV

-153 VQPIGEALAF
+153 APQIDEALAF

-173 LVITTREDPDLPL
+173 LVITTREDPNLPL

-193 QLTEVRASDL
+193 QLTAVRASDL
-203 RFDVTEAAVFLRQTM
+203 RFDLAEAAVFLRQTM

-241 QLASISLQGH
+241 QLASISLQGRQH
-251 QKDTADF
+251 DAADF

-278 HQQSE
+278 HRQSE

-303 DAVSLS
+303 DAVCLS
-309 IDGQATLEALE
+309 TDGQATLEALD

-353 DPNNIA
+353 YPNNIA

-403 FRGAGAYVLNWLAS
+403 FRGAGAYVLNWLES
-417 LSTTELD
+417 LPESELK

-457 KESGSDDKTTDL
+457 QDSGSDDKTKDL

-474 ALRATLAVI
+474 SLRATMAVI

-495 RAQQNLHPDNLIY
+495 RAQKYLHPDNLIY
-508 RTIAT
+508 RISAT
-513 WALGVAYQFQGD
+513 WALGVAYQFQGN
-525 RAAASRAFTE
+525 RAAASRAFTK

-557 ETDNQLTLATKTYK
+557 ESDNQLTLAAKTYE

-587 GFLGLARIHYEWNDL
+587 GFLGLARIHYEWNELD
-602 AAAEQYGQQ
+602 AAEQYGQQ

-620 NVDSFVSYGV
+620 NVDSFVSYGI

-660 FEFRMPNVADA
+660 FEFRMPSVADA

-681 VEKAAQLAEM
+681 VEKAAQLTRM

-703 AEGDSATALA
+703 AEGDSASALA
-713 ILERLRQQ
+713 ILERLCQQ

-738 AYQANGELDKALLA
+738 AYQANGELDKALQA
-752 LGDALMLAEPDGFIR
+752 LGDALMLAEPDGFMRI
-767 VFLDEGTGMAQL
+767 FLGEGAVMAQL
-779 LSDAMAQGMMP
+779 LSDAMAQGMVP

>member
-1 MPDNLLQTKF
+1 MPDDLLQTKL

-24 HLIEALNQGLA
+24 HLIKALNQGLA

-47 GKTTLVSTWIDTLQ
+47 GKTTLVSSWIDTLQ
-61 TGSDTLLSNNLSPTP
+61 TENATLPPLS
-76 TQIAWLSLDGNDHV
+76 TQIAWLSLDKNDHV
-90 PARFLSYVIAALQR
+90 PARFLSYIIAALQR

-145 LDDYHVVD
+145 LDDYHVID
-153 VQPIGEALAF
+153 AQPIDEALAF
-163 LLDHLPPQLH
+163 LLDHMPPQLH
-173 LVITTREDPDLPL
+173 LVITTREDPNLPL

-193 QLTEVRASDL
+193 QLTAVRASDL
-203 RFDVTEAAVFLRQTM
+203 RFDLAEAAVFLRQTM

-241 QLASISLQGH
+241 QLASISLQGRQH
-251 QKDTADF
+251 DAADF

-278 HQQSE
+278 HRQSE

-303 DAVSLS
+303 DAVCLS
-309 IDGQATLEALE
+309 TDGQATLEALD

-353 DPNNIA
+353 YPNNIA

-391 ERLVEGEGTPMH
+391 ERLVEGGGTPMH

-417 LSTTELD
+417 LSKTELD
-424 ARPSLWVI
+424 AMPSLWVI

-457 KESGSDDKTTDL
+457 QDSGSDDKTKDL

-474 ALRATLAVI
+474 SLRATMAVI

-495 RAQQNLHPDNLIY
+495 RAQKYLHPDNLIY
-508 RTIAT
+508 RISAT
-513 WALGVAYQFQGD
+513 WALGVAYQFQGN
-525 RAAASRAFTE
+525 RAAASRAFTK

-557 ETDNQLTLATKTYK
+557 ESDNQLTLAAKTYE

-587 GFLGLARIHYEWNDL
+587 GFLGLARIHYEWNELD
-602 AAAEQYGQQ
+602 AAEQYGQQ

-620 NVDSFVSYGV
+620 NVDSFVSYGI

-660 FEFRMPNVADA
+660 FEFRMPSVADA

-681 VEKAAQLAEM
+681 VEKAAQLTRM

-703 AEGDSATALA
+703 AEGDSASALA
-713 ILERLRQQ
+713 ILERLCQQ

-738 AYQANGELDKALLA
+738 AYQANGELDKALQS
-752 LGDALMLAEPDGFIR
+752 LGDALMLAEPDGFMRI
-767 VFLDEGTGMAQL
+767 FLDEGAVMAQL
-779 LSDAMAQGMMP
+779 LSDAMAQGMVP

-805 EPDLPL
+805 ESDLPL

>member
-1 MPDNLLQTKF
+1 MPDDLLQTKL

-24 HLIEALNQGLA
+24 HLIKALNQGLA

-47 GKTTLVSTWIDTLQ
+47 GKTTLVSSWIDTLQ
-61 TGSDTLLSNNLSPTP
+61 TENATLPPLS
-76 TQIAWLSLDGNDHV
+76 TQIAWLSLDKNDHV
-90 PARFLSYVIAALQR
+90 PARFLSYIIAALQR

-145 LDDYHVVD
+145 LDDYHVID
-153 VQPIGEALAF
+153 AQPIDEALAF
-163 LLDHLPPQLH
+163 LLDHMPPQLH
-173 LVITTREDPDLPL
+173 LVITTREDPNLPL

-193 QLTEVRASDL
+193 QLTTVRASDL
-203 RFDVTEAAVFLRQTM
+203 RFDLAEAAVFLRQTM

-241 QLASISLQGH
+241 QLASISLQGRQH
-251 QKDTADF
+251 DAADF

-278 HQQSE
+278 HRQSE

-303 DAVSLS
+303 DAVCLS
-309 IDGQATLEALE
+309 TDSQQTLEALD

-353 DPNNIA
+353 YPNNIA

-391 ERLVEGEGTPMH
+391 ERLVEGGGTPMH

-417 LSTTELD
+417 LSKTELD
-424 ARPSLWVI
+424 ASPSLWVI

-457 KESGSDDKTTDL
+457 QDSGSDDKTKDL

-474 ALRATLAVI
+474 SLRATMAVI

-495 RAQQNLHPDNLIY
+495 RAQKYLHPDNLIY
-508 RTIAT
+508 RISAT
-513 WALGVAYQFQGD
+513 WALGVAYQFQGN
-525 RAAASRAFTE
+525 RAAASRAFTK

-557 ETDNQLTLATKTYK
+557 ESDNQLTLAAKTYE

-587 GFLGLARIHYEWNDL
+587 GFLGLARIHYEWNELD
-602 AAAEQYGQQ
+602 AAEQYGQQ

-620 NVDSFVSYGV
+620 NVDSFVSYGI

-646 TVLDEVEEFVHHNN
+646 TVLDEVEEFVHNNN
-660 FEFRMPNVADA
+660 FEFRMPSVADA

-681 VEKAAQLAEM
+681 VEKAAQLARM

-703 AEGDSATALA
+703 AEGDSASALA
-713 ILERLRQQ
+713 ILERLCQQ

-738 AYQANGELDKALLA
+738 AYQANGELDKALQA
-752 LGDALMLAEPDGFIR
+752 LRDALMLAEPDGFMRI
-767 VFLDEGTGMAQL
+767 FLDEGAVMAQL
-779 LSDAMAQGMMP
+779 LSDAMAQGMVP

>member
-1 MPDNLLQTKF
+1 MPDDLLQTKL

-24 HLIEALNQGLA
+24 HLIKALNQGLA

-47 GKTTLVSTWIDTLQ
+47 GKTTLVSSWIDTLQ
-61 TGSDTLLSNNLSPTP
+61 TENATLPPLS
-76 TQIAWLSLDGNDHV
+76 TQIAWLSLDKNDHV
-90 PARFLSYVIAALQR
+90 PARFLSYIIAALQR

-140 PLVLV
+140 LLVLV
-145 LDDYHVVD
+145 LDDYHVID
-153 VQPIGEALAF
+153 AQPIDEVLAF
-163 LLDHLPPQLH
+163 LLDHMPPQLH
-173 LVITTREDPDLPL
+173 LMITTREDPDLPL

-193 QLTEVRASDL
+193 QLTAVRASDL
-203 RFDVTEAAVFLRQTM
+203 RFDLAEAAVFLRQTM

-241 QLASISLQGH
+241 QLASISLQGRQH
-251 QKDTADF
+251 DAADF

-278 HQQSE
+278 HRQSE

-303 DAVSLS
+303 DAVCLS
-309 IDGQATLEALE
+309 TDGQATLEALD

-353 DPNNIA
+353 YPNNIA

-391 ERLVEGEGTPMH
+391 ERLVEGGGTPMH

-417 LSTTELD
+417 LSKTELD
-424 ARPSLWVI
+424 AMPSLWVM

-457 KESGSDDKTTDL
+457 QDSGSDDKTKDL

-474 ALRATLAVI
+474 SLRATMAVI

-495 RAQQNLHPDNLIY
+495 RAQKYLHPDNLIY
-508 RTIAT
+508 RISAT
-513 WALGVAYQFQGD
+513 WALGVAYQFQGN
-525 RAAASRAFTE
+525 RAAASRAFTK

-557 ETDNQLTLATKTYK
+557 ESDNQLTLAAKTYE

-587 GFLGLARIHYEWNDL
+587 GFLGLARIHYEWNELD
-602 AAAEQYGQQ
+602 AAEQYGQQ

-620 NVDSFVSYGV
+620 NVDSFVSYGI

-660 FEFRMPNVADA
+660 FEFRMPSVADA

-681 VEKAAQLAEM
+681 VEKAAQLARM

-703 AEGDSATALA
+703 AEGDSASALA
-713 ILERLRQQ
+713 ILERLCQQ

-738 AYQANGELDKALLA
+738 AYQANGELDKALHA
-752 LGDALMLAEPDGFIR
+752 LRDALMLAEPDGFMRI
-767 VFLDEGTGMAQL
+767 FLDEGAVMAQL
-779 LSDAMAQGMMP
+779 LSDAMAQGMVP